1 MRFPRTSAGTSNRRR
16 HSAASASSPGS
27 RRASPLALATGAV
40 EWTGELGGILA
51 GVTIVFVAGLVD
63 DLRHLS
69 PVAKLGAQILAAVV
83 VLGSGLDVEIV
94 GNDILAWAIGLLW
107 LVGITNAFNLLDNMD
122 GLAATLAIVSCAY
135 FAIDALTE
143 HENDTVLVLALALGL
158 ACAGFLP
165 FNLRPRRG
173 AAVFMGDSGSQ
184 LIGFGLASL
193 ALAASWTVAGTTVAT
208 ILLPLLVLAIPIL
221 DTTLVTIARLVE
233 KRPVTQGGRDH
244 TSHRLVYYGLSETK
258 AVLLLAIV
266 ASAIGATALAYNVL
280 DNGRLTAV
288 GVLVTFVL
296 LVQFGS
302 FLSDLEER
310 SRRGV
315 EGPEPSLWRALIFE
329 PRRLIEVFADFVLIC
344 ASFLI
349 AYVLAVGGTGT
360 DFERSV
366 YLSALPIVLASR
378 YVFFVALG
386 VYRRVWRFAT
396 ARDVVPIVIGCFG
409 SAVVAYLVLIALR
422 PIGSFP
428 AVQIFVIDAILC
440 TVLVGGSRLALR
452 LLPEAAGGRRE
463 RSRVLIVGAG
473 RAGRSLARELREGRD
488 ERVVGFLDD
497 NPRVRRRRIL
507 GVSVVGSLDEIE
519 RAIGSTRADEV
530 VVTIPAA
537 PSERL
542 DLVLRAA
549 ERAGV
554 PCRIVRRHVE
564 LTAPPSRS
572 RQRGRDLAGAC
583 GQRAPPRLPRALPLG
598 RAAPR
603 RVLRAG
609 GAVCVAGSEKAGADD
624 LHGRAGTHPAR
635 ACDRPYR
642 RAGSARRA
650 VRPRDARRATCS
662 HPCGGSGRRPRRG
675 RPRSSSSS
683 SR

>member
-1 MRFPRTSAGTSNRRR
+1 VLDYPSAVVNAIVAIAALSV
-16 HSAASASSPGS
+16 SAAVLWILLRSPVGARLVAVPS
-27 RRASPLALATGAV
+27 DERWHAEATPTFGGVGIFAGFAAGVLVALATGV
-40 EWTGELGGILA
+40 IEWSSELGGILA

-69 PVAKLGAQILAAVV
+69 PIAKLAAQITAAVV
-83 VLGSGLDVEIV
+83 VLASGLDVEIV
-94 GNDILAWAIGLLW
+94 GNDVLAWAIGLLW

-135 FAIDALTE
+135 FAVDALTE
-143 HENDTVLVLALALGL
+143 HENETVLALALALGL

-173 AAVFMGDSGSQ
+173 AAVFMGDSGS
-184 LIGFGLASL
+184 LVIGFGLASL

-208 ILLPLLVLAIPIL
+208 VLLPLLVLAIPIL

-244 TSHRLVYYGLSETK
+244 TSHRLVYYGLSESK

-280 DNGRLTAV
+280 DNGRLTAI

-302 FLSDLEER
+302 FLSDLQER

-329 PRRLIEVFADFVLIC
+329 PRRLVEVFADFVLIC
-344 ASFLI
+344 ASFLA

-360 DFERSV
+360 EYERSV
-366 YLSALPIVLASR
+366 YLSALPILLAAR

-386 VYRRVWRFAT
+386 VYRRVWRYAT
-396 ARDVVPIVIGCFG
+396 ARDVVPIVVGCFG
-409 SAVVAYLVLIALR
+409 SALAAYLILVALR

-428 AVQIFVIDAILC
+428 AAQIFLIDALLC
-440 TVLVGGSRLALR
+440 TALVGASRLTLR
-452 LLPEAAGGRRE
+452 LFPETLGHRGDRK
-463 RSRVLIVGAG
+463 RVLIVGAG

-507 GVSVVGSLDEIE
+507 GVSVVGSLDEAE

-530 VVTIPAA
+530 LVTIPAA
-537 PSERL
+537 PADRL
-542 DLVLRAA
+542 VAVTRAA
-549 ERAGV
+549 DHAGI
-554 PCRIVRRHVE
+554 PCRTVRRQVE
-564 LTAPPSRS
+564 LSAPEPVE
-572 RQRGRDLAGAC
+572 
-583 GQRAPPRLPRALPLG
+583 
-598 RAAPR
+598 AAR
-603 RVLRAG
+603 
-609 GAVCVAGSEKAGADD
+609 
-624 LHGRAGTHPAR
+624 T
-635 ACDRPYR
+635 
-642 RAGSARRA
+642 
-650 VRPRDARRATCS
+650 
-662 HPCGGSGRRPRRG
+662 
-675 RPRSSSSS
+675 
-683 SR
+683 

>member
-1 MRFPRTSAGTSNRRR
+1 MLDYPFPVVIAIVSIAAFVVVVAVLRLLLRSPVGARLVAVPSDERWHAEATPTFGGVGIYAGF
-16 HSAASASSPGS
+16 AAGVL
-27 RRASPLALATGAV
+27 LALATGVV
-40 EWTGELGGILA
+40 EWSGELGGILA

-69 PVAKLGAQILAAVV
+69 PIAKLGAQIAAAVV
-83 VLGSGLDVEIV
+83 VLASGLHVEIV

-122 GLAATLAIVSCAY
+122 GLAATLAVVACAY
-135 FAIDALTE
+135 FAIDAVTE

-173 AAVFMGDSGSQ
+173 AAVFMGDSGAQ

-208 ILLPLLVLAIPIL
+208 ILLPLLILAIPIL
-221 DTTLVTIARLVE
+221 DTTLVTVARLVE

-280 DNGRLTAV
+280 DNGRLTAI

-329 PRRLIEVFADFVLIC
+329 PRRLVEVFTDFVIIC
-344 ASFLI
+344 ASFLA
-349 AYVLAVGGTGT
+349 AYLLAVGGSGT
-360 DFERSV
+360 EYERSV
-366 YLSALPIVLASR
+366 FLSALPLLLGAR

-386 VYRRVWRFAT
+386 VYRRVWRYAT
-396 ARDVVPIVIGCFG
+396 ARDVVPIVVGCFG
-409 SAVVAYLVLIALR
+409 SAVVAYLILIALR

-440 TVLVGGSRLALR
+440 IVLVGASRLALR
-452 LLPEAAGGRRE
+452 LFSETVGHRGGRE
-463 RSRVLIVGAG
+463 RVLIVGAG
-473 RAGRSLARELREGRD
+473 RAGRSIARELREGRD
-488 ERVVGFLDD
+488 ARVVGFLDD

-507 GVSVVGSLDEIE
+507 GISVVGSLDEAD
-519 RAIGSTRADEV
+519 RAIASSRADAV
-530 VVTIPAA
+530 LVTIPAA
-537 PSERL
+537 PADRL
-542 DLVLRAA
+542 VAVTRAA
-549 ERAGV
+549 EHAGI
-554 PCRIVRRHVE
+554 PCRTVRRHVE
-564 LTAPPSRS
+564 LTA
-572 RQRGRDLAGAC
+572 
-583 GQRAPPRLPRALPLG
+583 
-598 RAAPR
+598 
-603 RVLRAG
+603 
-609 GAVCVAGSEKAGADD
+609 SEQVEVVQ
-624 LHGRAGTHPAR
+624 T
-635 ACDRPYR
+635 
-642 RAGSARRA
+642 
-650 VRPRDARRATCS
+650 
-662 HPCGGSGRRPRRG
+662 
-675 RPRSSSSS
+675 
-683 SR
+683 

>member
-1 MRFPRTSAGTSNRRR
+1 MLDYPFAVVNAIVAIAALSV
-16 HSAASASSPGS
+16 SAAVLWLLL
-27 RRASPLALATGAV
+27 RSPLGARLVAIPSDERWHAEATPTFGGVGIFAGFAAGVFVALATGV
-40 EWTGELGGILA
+40 IEWSSELGGILA

-69 PVAKLGAQILAAVV
+69 PIAKLAAQVTAAVV
-83 VLGSGLDVEIV
+83 VLASGLDVEIV
-94 GNDILAWAIGLLW
+94 GNDILAWGIGLIW

-122 GLAATLAIVSCAY
+122 GLAATLAVVSCAY
-135 FAIDALTE
+135 FAVDALTE
-143 HENDTVLVLALALGL
+143 HENETVLALALALGL

-173 AAVFMGDSGSQ
+173 AAVFMGDSGS
-184 LIGFGLASL
+184 LVIGFGLASL

-208 ILLPLLVLAIPIL
+208 VLLPLLVLAIPIL

-233 KRPVTQGGRDH
+233 RRPVTQGGRDH

-280 DNGRLTAV
+280 DNGRLTAI

-329 PRRLIEVFADFVLIC
+329 PRRLVEVFTDFVLIC
-344 ASFLI
+344 GSFLA
-349 AYVLAVGGTGT
+349 AYVLAVGGAGT
-360 DFERSV
+360 EYERSV
-366 YLSALPIVLASR
+366 YLSALPILLAAR

-386 VYRRVWRFAT
+386 VYRRVWRYAT
-396 ARDVVPIVIGCFG
+396 ARDVVPIVVGCFG
-409 SAVVAYLVLIALR
+409 SALAACLILVALR

-428 AVQIFVIDAILC
+428 AAQIFLIDALLC
-440 TVLVGGSRLALR
+440 TALVGASRLTLR
-452 LLPEAAGGRRE
+452 LFPETLGHRGARK
-463 RSRVLIVGAG
+463 RVLIVGAG

-507 GVSVVGSLDEIE
+507 GVSVVGSLDEAG

-530 VVTIPAA
+530 LVTIPAA
-537 PSERL
+537 SADRL
-542 DLVLRAA
+542 VAVTRAA
-549 ERAGV
+549 EHAGI
-554 PCRIVRRHVE
+554 PCRTVRRQVE
-564 LTAPPSRS
+564 LSAPEPVE
-572 RQRGRDLAGAC
+572 
-583 GQRAPPRLPRALPLG
+583 
-598 RAAPR
+598 AAQ
-603 RVLRAG
+603 
-609 GAVCVAGSEKAGADD
+609 
-624 LHGRAGTHPAR
+624 T
-635 ACDRPYR
+635 
-642 RAGSARRA
+642 
-650 VRPRDARRATCS
+650 
-662 HPCGGSGRRPRRG
+662 
-675 RPRSSSSS
+675 
-683 SR
+683 